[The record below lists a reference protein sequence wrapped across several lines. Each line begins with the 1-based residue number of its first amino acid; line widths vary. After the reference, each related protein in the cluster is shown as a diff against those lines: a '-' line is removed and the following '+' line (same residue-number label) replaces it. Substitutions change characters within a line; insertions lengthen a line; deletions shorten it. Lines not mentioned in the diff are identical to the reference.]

1 MGSVTDIAQAVV
13 DVLLTHADVEYGSV
27 SDFAPAV
34 QAQKSPCWLSHLA
47 RVRRANRRQWTQTMV
62 TLTHRLRIEFWCKHT
77 QGKTADT
84 SQRARDIATE
94 AIALLMVNDGEGYEP
109 STGPFEE
116 TIDPAL
122 VQFNQASW
130 LVSTLTVPVRNVIA
144 VEIDMPVKAR
154 HTAAHGAA
162 TAQGMR
168 MTSAAY
174 RIRWKRRWPLTV

>member
-1 MGSVTDIAQAVV
+1 MGSVTDIAQAVI
-13 DVLLTHADVEYGSV
+13 DVLLTHDDVEYGSV

-34 QAQKSPCWLSHLA
+34 QAQKIAVLA
-47 RVRRANRRQWTQTMV
+47 VPFGQSSTGEPETMDPTMV

-94 AIALLMVNDGEGYEP
+94 AIALLMVNDGEGYEL

-144 VEIDMPVKAR
+144 VGD
-154 HTAAHGAA
+154 
-162 TAQGMR
+162 
-168 MTSAAY
+168 
-174 RIRWKRRWPLTV
+174 